1 MDNFNHTVVLL
12 GVNYNKIYVAYF
24 TIYPSKNFPSNLITC
39 YLEVKMIL
47 IYMNEAVLWHLY

>member
-47 IYMNEAVLWHLY
+47 IYMNEAVL